1 MEILFYPT
9 PLSFSMPAVFSQGVV
24 IAIVGYCTVFS
35 ALVILYFVFTY
46 LSKIL
51 NLEIRNR
58 LRREGKEECAE
69 VKDLQI
75 SGDESAAISMAIYL
89 FHELHDVESNVITIK
104 KIERVYSP
112 WSSKVY
118 NFRRYPK

>member
-1 MEILFYPT
+1 MNIIYNLG
-9 PLSFSMPAVFSQGVV
+9 FSVPEVFNQGVV
-24 IAIVGYCTVFS
+24 IAIVGYFTVFS
-35 ALVILYFVFTY
+35 ALVVLYVVFTY

-51 NLEIRNR
+51 NLEVRNR
-58 LRREGKEECAE
+58 LRREGKEECAA

-104 KIERVYSP
+104 KIERAYSP
-112 WSSKVY
+112 WSSKIY
-118 NFRRYPK
+118 SLRRYPN